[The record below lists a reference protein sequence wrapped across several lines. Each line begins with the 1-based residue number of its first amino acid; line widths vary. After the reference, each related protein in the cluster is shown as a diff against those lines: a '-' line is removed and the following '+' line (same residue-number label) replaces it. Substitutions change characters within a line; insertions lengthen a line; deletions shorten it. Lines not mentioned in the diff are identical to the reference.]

1 MINEPYIPIE
11 VGDLVRV
18 GAKVGIVVKHIMWDS
33 RYGGFTIKHGNTTSS
48 YRADSVTLLSKAV
61 RP

>member
-1 MINEPYIPIE
+1 MTNEPYIPIE

-18 GAKVGIVVKHIMWDS
+18 GAKIGIVVKHITWDD
-33 RYGGFTIKHGNTTSS
+33 RYGGFTIKHGNTKSS
-48 YRADSVTLLSKAV
+48 YRADSVTLLSKAA

>member
-1 MINEPYIPIE
+1 MTNEPYNPIE

-18 GAKVGIVVKHIMWDS
+18 GAKVGIVVKRITWDD
-33 RYGGFTIKHGNTTSS
+33 RHGGLTIKHGNTISS
-48 YRADSVTLLSKAV
+48 YRADSVTLLSKAI